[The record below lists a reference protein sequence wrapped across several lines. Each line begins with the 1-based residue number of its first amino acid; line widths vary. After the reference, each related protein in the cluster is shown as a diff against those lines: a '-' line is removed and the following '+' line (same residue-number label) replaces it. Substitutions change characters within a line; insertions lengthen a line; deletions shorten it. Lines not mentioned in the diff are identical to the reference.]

1 MNIKEIK
8 ISEIKAYINNAKT
21 HDEKQIGM
29 IAESIKQF
37 GFRQPLVID
46 RNNEIVVGHGRFY
59 AAKKLGLLTVPCEY
73 ADDLTDD
80 QIKAYRL
87 ADNKLNESP
96 WDFDKINEE
105 LSSINFD
112 MADFG
117 FDVDLSNIDTNSAD
131 VQVIGDEVP
140 DKSPLRCKL
149 GDIWQ
154 LDVHRLICGD
164 STDIAVID
172 RLMNGVKADMVMTD
186 PPYGINAEKMTMGT
200 GAKEFYRGEG
210 WDSE

>member
-96 WDFDKINEE
+96 WDFDLVDAELASISNE
-105 LSSINFD
+105 FD
-112 MADFG
+112 LDMSAFGFNIDDEFADIKADDFG
-117 FDVDLSNIDTNSAD
+117 EDFELRDTESDYHQKSFIFSTEQLAIIEQAMESVKDELAETYGNTNKSGNELFTVV
-131 VQVIGDEVP
+131 VQWAEQR
-140 DKSPLRCKL
+140 KSK
-149 GDIWQ
+149 
-154 LDVHRLICGD
+154 
-164 STDIAVID
+164 
-172 RLMNGVKADMVMTD
+172 
-186 PPYGINAEKMTMGT
+186 
-200 GAKEFYRGEG
+200 
-210 WDSE
+210 

>member
-29 IAESIKQF
+29 IAESIKAF

-96 WDFDKINEE
+96 WDFDLVDAE
-105 LSSINFD
+105 LASISDEFD
-112 MADFG
+112 LDMSAFGFNIDDEFADIKADDFG
-117 FDVDLSNIDTNSAD
+117 EDFELRDTESDYHQKTFIFSTEQLAIIEQAMESVKDELAETYGNTNKSGNELFTVV
-131 VQVIGDEVP
+131 VQWAEQR
-140 DKSPLRCKL
+140 KSK
-149 GDIWQ
+149 
-154 LDVHRLICGD
+154 
-164 STDIAVID
+164 
-172 RLMNGVKADMVMTD
+172 
-186 PPYGINAEKMTMGT
+186 
-200 GAKEFYRGEG
+200 
-210 WDSE
+210 